1 MELKVLGSSSHGN
14 CYVLY
19 NSSEALIIE
28 AGISLKEVL
37 IAINFKQNIVGLI
50 VSHQHNDHAGFI
62 DDYVRAGVPVLALSD
77 VFKEKG
83 INESQGNIIRLKFG
97 KLYKFGNFKV
107 YPFPVLHDVPCAG
120 YLIYHPE
127 MGTTFFATDT
137 FSIAK
142 RDKDGNI
149 VQERFKGI
157 NHYMIEANYSDRILD
172 RNISVGNIP
181 VVLKKRL
188 MLSHL
193 EINNTI
199 RFLLT
204 SDLSE
209 TKDILLIHLSD
220 GNSNEKEFTD
230 MVKKATGKRCFAA
243 KPGMELNYDKRL

>member
-37 IAINFKQNIVGLI
+37 IAIKFKQNIVGLI

-83 INESQGNIIRLKFG
+83 INESQGNITRLEYG

-157 NHYMIEANYSDRILD
+157 NHYMVEANYSDRILD

-204 SDLSE
+204 SDLST

-220 GNSNEKEFTD
+220 GNSNENEFTD
-230 MVKKATGKRCFAA
+230 LVKKATGKRCFAA
-243 KPGMELNYDKRL
+243 KTGMELNYDKRL